1 MGIRST
7 TATLVCMALVA
18 TGCGSD
24 EGAGDDPTEVSTA
37 SPEDTPTVSDTETA
51 DAGGG
56 TLTVAISSDPGSL
69 NPAITT
75 SGAVH
80 TASET
85 FFNGLV
91 ALDADGA
98 PVPELAESWEIADDG
113 REYTFTLRDDVT
125 WHDGEPFTADD
136 VVFTFEEALLQLH
149 ARTQASMGSALESI
163 EATDDHT
170 VVFRFTEPYAP
181 LLQQLNVTEAP
192 ILPEHVYGDGTPLEE
207 HPANTA
213 PVGTGPFVFESYT
226 EGSEIRATANPD
238 YFKDGPFLDGLVM
251 RVIPDEG
258 TQLLSLESGEVDFLW
273 GVPGPDL
280 ARLEEDPAFVLES
293 TPSNPGG
300 ANCIMTISFNLERP
314 ITSDLAVRQAIGHA
328 LDRDRFVDQV
338 LFGQGQVAE
347 APISSGIPWAHA
359 PDVELPTYDVDEARR
374 LLDEAGWVEGDG
386 GVRSKDGE
394 TLTID
399 FVHFP
404 TFSKYGELVR
414 EQLGEVGFDVELV
427 ALEPPVFG
435 PTVFAEDDFDTNVIS
450 YCNGP
455 DPEIGV
461 RRMYDS
467 ALIGDVP
474 FTNAAQYSDPDVDR
488 LFEEASQTVATEDR
502 SPIYA
507 EIQRIVA
514 EDLPYMWLV
523 ETVGTRAWS
532 ARCEGFQPHTGLF
545 AESARCSDA

>member
-1 MGIRST
+1 MRT
-7 TATLVCMALVA
+7 RTAALACVALVA
-18 TGCGSD
+18 TGCGR
-24 EGAGDDPTEVSTA
+24 DDGGSGEPTDGTTSSPAATA
-37 SPEDTPTVSDTETA
+37 TPTADGTSTETA
-51 DAGGG
+51 EGG

-80 TASET
+80 TAAET

-91 ALDADGA
+91 GLDADGA

-113 REYTFTLRDDVT
+113 RTYTFTLRDDVT

-136 VVFTFEEALLQLH
+136 VVFTFEDALLELH
-149 ARTQASMGSALESI
+149 ARTKASMGSALESV

-170 VVFRFTEPYAP
+170 VVFRFAEPYAP

-192 ILPEHVYGDGTPLEE
+192 ILPRHVYGDGTALEE
-207 HPANTA
+207 HPANAA

-238 YFKDGPFLDGLVM
+238 YFKEGPFLDGLVM

-258 TQLLSLESGEVDFLW
+258 TQLLALESGEVDFLW

-280 ARLEEDPAFVLES
+280 ARLQDDPDFVLES

-300 ANCIMTISFNLERP
+300 SNCIMTIGFNLERP
-314 ITSDLAVRQAIGHA
+314 ITADPAVRRAVGHA
-328 LDRDRFVDQV
+328 LDRDRFVEQV
-338 LFGQGQVAE
+338 LFGQGQVAQ

-359 PDVELPTYDVDEARR
+359 ADTELPAHDVEEARR
-374 LLDEAGWVEGDG
+374 LLDEAGWVEGDDG
-386 GVRSKDGE
+386 IRAKDGGP
-394 TLTID
+394 LAID

-404 TFSKYGELVR
+404 TFAKYGELVR

-435 PTVFAEDDFDTNVIS
+435 PTVFGEDDFDTNVIS

-455 DPEIGV
+455 DPEVGV

-474 FTNAAQYSDPDVDR
+474 FTNAAQYRNPEVDR
-488 LFEEASQTVATEDR
+488 LLEEASQTVDPEDR

-507 EIQRIVA
+507 ELQRIVA
-514 EDLPYMWLV
+514 AELPYLWLV
-523 ETVGTRAWS
+523 ETVGTRAWN

-545 AESARCSDA
+545 AESARCADA